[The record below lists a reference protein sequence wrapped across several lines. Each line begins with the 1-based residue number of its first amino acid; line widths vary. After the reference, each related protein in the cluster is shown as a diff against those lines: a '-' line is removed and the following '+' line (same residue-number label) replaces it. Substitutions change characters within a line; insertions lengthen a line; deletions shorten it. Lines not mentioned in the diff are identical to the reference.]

1 MFYSVYILQKKLK
14 YMFTLVTIV
23 IACYLLVVIFV
34 FFYQRNLL
42 YHPFENNYNTE
53 EANFSYEEIF
63 IPTSDGK
70 KLKAWFH
77 KKDLKKKKTL
87 LFFHGNAG
95 NLTNRIYKLNLIKN
109 LDINFLIVAYRGFS
123 GNEGKP
129 NEEGLYQDARDTLS
143 WLNQQE
149 IEDKQIVIYGESLG
163 TGVSAEVA
171 QNKKFAGII
180 LESPFTSMVE
190 AGKHYYFYLPV
201 SLLLKDRYETIKKLK
216 NIKIPILVMHGERDR
231 IVPFHMG
238 LEVFSE
244 ANEPK
249 YSYFPKNDDH
259 MMEYNKNLLD
269 VLNKFLKS
277 ILFKIF
283 FWIFSFQK
291 YFVYKN

>member
-1 MFYSVYILQKKLK
+1 MYTAAAIIIF
-14 YMFTLVTIV
+14 
-23 IACYLLVVIFV
+23 CYLFVVVFV
-34 FFYQRNLL
+34 FFNQRNLL
-42 YHPFENNYNTE
+42 YHPFENNYNKDQ
-53 EANFSYEEIF
+53 ANFSYEEVS
-63 IPTSDGK
+63 IPTPNGNS
-70 KLKAWFH
+70 LKGWFH
-77 KKDLKKKKTL
+77 KKDLTQKKTL
-87 LFFHGNAG
+87 VFFHGNAG
-95 NLTNRIYKLNLIKN
+95 DLRNRIYKLNLIKDF
-109 LDINFLIVAYRGFS
+109 DINFLIVAYRGFS
-123 GNEGKP
+123 GNKGKP
-129 NEEGLYQDARDTLS
+129 SEKGLYEDARSSLE
-143 WLNQQE
+143 WLAKQKVT
-149 IEDKQIVIYGESLG
+149 EDKIIVYGESLG
-163 TGVSAEVA
+163 TGVSVEVA

-277 ILFKIF
+277 I
-283 FWIFSFQK
+283 
-291 YFVYKN
+291 